1 MLKFGELE
9 GRLNLPLT
17 IEMQW
22 ILEDI
27 MRFTC
32 RPNGNIPAAGMLDP
46 GSLTEQEQPVDK
58 SLDWQGYGES
68 FSSPKQAFWWEP
80 LPPERGWTGAVPI
93 SPPAHYRDLSSETF
107 RTGHWHS
114 LEYKQQMQI

>member
-17 IEMQW
+17 IQMQW

-27 MRFTC
+27 IRFTC

-58 SLDWQGYGES
+58 SLDWPGYGES
-68 FSSPKQAFWWEP
+68 FSSPKASLLVGASPTRKGMDRRSPHKPSSTLQGLELGNFQDWTLAFI
-80 LPPERGWTGAVPI
+80 GI
-93 SPPAHYRDLSSETF
+93 
-107 RTGHWHS
+107 
-114 LEYKQQMQI
+114 